1 MSNTIKPL
9 PGLIIDQEGTNEP
22 VPPESE
28 MIELPLP
35 KPKQVTW
42 VLISVIP
49 IVSGSFTSSL
59 KAATHP
65 VERSLIMTEYVPGP
79 KPDKSSTSSL
89 SPTPSISQSTVYE
102 LVPETVKSN
111 SPLLFPLQSTS
122 VTTIESV
129 GALAL
134 AIGKT
139 ADFEQ
144 LLSSVTVT

>member
-1 MSNTIKPL
+1 M
-9 PGLIIDQEGTNEP
+9 
-22 VPPESE
+22 
-28 MIELPLP
+28 
-35 KPKQVTW
+35 
-42 VLISVIP
+42 
-49 IVSGSFTSSL
+49 
-59 KAATHP
+59 
-65 VERSLIMTEYVPGP
+65 
-79 KPDKSSTSSL
+79 

-144 LLSSVTVT
+144 LLS